1 MVSDEQIR
9 ELAYYIW
16 QREGYLEGKA
26 TEHYFRAKQML
37 EAQESTSSKN
47 MDGPLPATS
56 AEIPKLKNVPIQ
68 KQSGFQKTRS
78 KKDHQE

>member
-9 ELAYYIW
+9 ELAYYLW
-16 QREGYLEGKA
+16 QREGYPEGKA

-37 EAQESTSSKN
+37 EAQESTPSKN
-47 MDGPLPATS
+47 TDEPLPSTS

-68 KQSGFQKTRS
+68 KQSGFQKKRS
-78 KKDHQE
+78 KKDHYE